1 MMWCVRVL
9 CGLISFDCGAIFSE
23 IFSEIFS
30 GIFFWCSLFVLT
42 IFVGRNIMSL
52 YSFYRISKPS
62 EGKVAPE
69 AVEGEYRHLRN
80 CTFWGV
86 TGAYALYYVCRM
98 AMSVVKQPL
107 IDGGIFTAAQLGIIG
122 SAFYFVYAFG
132 KFANGFIADYCN
144 VRRFMATGL
153 LISTV
158 VNLLMGVLG
167 LVHGWMGFPT
177 MLLFVVFAVTWGVNG
192 YCQSMGAPPGVISLS
207 RWFPLDRRGTY
218 YSILSATPYLGK
230 ALSVFALGLIV
241 GWIGWEYG
249 FIFSAVAGVIGS
261 AMILLMVSDTPE
273 SKGLPSVQKLT
284 GETPQKTDSMP
295 TKELH
300 KRVVRHPGIW
310 IIAVS
315 SAFVYIT
322 QHAVSEWGVL
332 FLQKGKG
339 FSLAG
344 ATQIIAFSEAFGIA
358 GTVLAGW
365 LSDKV
370 FRGNRFVPVLISGL
384 LCLLSLGAFLFT
396 AGGYSLNIIYVSV
409 FSLAIGVVYCTVA
422 GLMALDI
429 VPRKATGAAL
439 GVVGLASYAAAGVQN
454 IVSGVMIG
462 ENDFN
467 FAPVS
472 VFWIVSC
479 LLCFLIPLVSW
490 KSLRRR

>member
-1 MMWCVRVL
+1 
-9 CGLISFDCGAIFSE
+9 
-23 IFSEIFS
+23 
-30 GIFFWCSLFVLT
+30 
-42 IFVGRNIMSL
+42 MSL

-177 MLLFVVFAVTWGVNG
+177 MLLFVVFAVIWGVNG

-207 RWFPLDRRGTY
+207 RWFPLDMRGTY

-284 GETPQKTDSMP
+284 GETPQKTDSMS

-300 KRVVRHPGIW
+300 KGVVRHPGIW

-396 AGGYSLNIIYVSV
+396 AGGYSLNIIYLSV

>member
-1 MMWCVRVL
+1 M
-9 CGLISFDCGAIFSE
+9 G
-23 IFSEIFS
+23 
-30 GIFFWCSLFVLT
+30 
-42 IFVGRNIMSL
+42 L

-62 EGKVAPE
+62 GDRVAPE
-69 AVEGEYRHLRN
+69 RVEGEYRRLRGR
-80 CTFWGV
+80 TFWGV

-107 IDGGIFTAAQLGIIG
+107 IDGGIFTAAQLGVIG

-153 LISTV
+153 LVSTV

-167 LVHGWMGFPT
+167 LVQGRMGFPT
-177 MLLFVVFAVTWGVNG
+177 MLLFVVFAIIWGLNG
-192 YCQSMGAPPGVISLS
+192 FCQSMGAPPGVISLS
-207 RWFPLDRRGTY
+207 RWFPLNRRGTY
-218 YSILSATPYLGK
+218 YSIFSATPYLGK
-230 ALSVFALGLIV
+230 SLSVFLLGLIF
-241 GWIGWEYG
+241 GWMGWEYG
-249 FIFSAVAGVIGS
+249 FIFSAVSGVIGS
-261 AMILLMVSDTPE
+261 VIILLMVSDTPE
-273 SKGLPSVQKLT
+273 SKGLPSVQELSREK
-284 GETPQKTDSMP
+284 PQETDSMP
-295 TKELH
+295 TKELQ
-300 KRVVRHPGIW
+300 KMVVRHPGIW
-310 IIAVS
+310 IIALS

-370 FRGNRFVPVLISGL
+370 FRGNRFVPVFISGL

-396 AGGYSLNIIYVSV
+396 GGGYSLNIIYVSV
-409 FSLAIGVVYCTVA
+409 FSLSIGVVYCTVA

-439 GVVGLASYAAAGVQN
+439 GMVGLASYAAAGVQN
-454 IVSGVMIG
+454 IVSGVLIG
-462 ENDFN
+462 ESGFN

-472 VFWIVSC
+472 VFWIAAC
-479 LLCFLIPLVSW
+479 LLSFLIPVLSW
-490 KSLRRR
+490 RYLKRK

>member
-1 MMWCVRVL
+1 
-9 CGLISFDCGAIFSE
+9 
-23 IFSEIFS
+23 
-30 GIFFWCSLFVLT
+30 
-42 IFVGRNIMSL
+42 MSL

-62 EGKVAPE
+62 KKRISPE
-69 AVEGEYRHLRN
+69 RVESEYRCLRSR
-80 CTFWGV
+80 TFWGV

-153 LISTV
+153 LVSTV
-158 VNLLMGVLG
+158 VNLLMGIFG
-167 LVHGWMGFPT
+167 LLQGWTGVST
-177 MLLFVVFAVTWGVNG
+177 TLLFVVFAVIWGING
-192 YCQSMGAPPGVISLS
+192 FCQSMGAPPGVISLS

-218 YSILSATPYLGK
+218 YSIFSATPYLGK
-230 ALSVFALGLIV
+230 SLSVFVLGLVV
-241 GWIGWEYG
+241 GLIGWEYG
-249 FIFSAVAGVIGS
+249 FIFSAIAGVIGS
-261 AMILLMVSDTPE
+261 VMVLLLVSDTPE
-273 SKGLPSVQKLT
+273 SRGLPSVQEVT
-284 GETPQKTDSMP
+284 GEKPRKTDSMP
-295 TKELH
+295 VKELQ
-300 KRVVRHPGIW
+300 KMVIRHPGIW
-310 IIAVS
+310 IIALS

-365 LSDKV
+365 LSDRIFK
-370 FRGNRFVPVLISGL
+370 GSRFIPVLISGL

-396 AGGYSLNIIYVSV
+396 GGGYSLNIVYVSL

-439 GVVGLASYAAAGVQN
+439 GMVGLASYVAAGVQN

-462 ENDFN
+462 GNDFD
-467 FAPVS
+467 FIPVS
-472 VFWIVSC
+472 VFWIAAC
-479 LLCFLIPLVSW
+479 LLSFLIPVLSW
-490 KSLRRR
+490 KFLRQR

>member
-1 MMWCVRVL
+1 
-9 CGLISFDCGAIFSE
+9 
-23 IFSEIFS
+23 
-30 GIFFWCSLFVLT
+30 
-42 IFVGRNIMSL
+42 MSL

-167 LVHGWMGFPT
+167 LVHGWMEFPT
-177 MLLFVVFAVTWGVNG
+177 MLLFVVFAVIWGVNG

-207 RWFPLDRRGTY
+207 RWFPLDMRGTY

-284 GETPQKTDSMP
+284 GETPQKTDSMS

-300 KRVVRHPGIW
+300 KGVVRHPGIW

>member
-1 MMWCVRVL
+1 
-9 CGLISFDCGAIFSE
+9 
-23 IFSEIFS
+23 
-30 GIFFWCSLFVLT
+30 
-42 IFVGRNIMSL
+42 MSL

-167 LVHGWMGFPT
+167 LVHGWMGSPT
-177 MLLFVVFAVTWGVNG
+177 MLLFVVFAVIWGVNG

-284 GETPQKTDSMP
+284 GETPQKTDSMS

-300 KRVVRHPGIW
+300 KGVVRHPGIW

-429 VPRKATGAAL
+429 VPRKATVAAL

-454 IVSGVMIG
+454 IGSGVMIG

-467 FAPVS
+467 FAPLS

>member
-1 MMWCVRVL
+1 
-9 CGLISFDCGAIFSE
+9 
-23 IFSEIFS
+23 
-30 GIFFWCSLFVLT
+30 
-42 IFVGRNIMSL
+42 MSL

-177 MLLFVVFAVTWGVNG
+177 MLLFVVFAVIWGVNG

-284 GETPQKTDSMP
+284 GETPQKTDSMS

-300 KRVVRHPGIW
+300 KGVVRHPGIW

-370 FRGNRFVPVLISGL
+370 FRGNRFVRVLISGL

>member
-1 MMWCVRVL
+1 M
-9 CGLISFDCGAIFSE
+9 G
-23 IFSEIFS
+23 
-30 GIFFWCSLFVLT
+30 
-42 IFVGRNIMSL
+42 L

-62 EGKVAPE
+62 KVRVPSDKA
-69 AVEGEYRHLRN
+69 AGEYKRLRN
-80 CTFWGV
+80 RTFWGV

-98 AMSVVKQPL
+98 AMGVVKQPL
-107 IDGGIFTAAQLGIIG
+107 IDGGIFTAAQLGVIG

-144 VRRFMATGL
+144 VRRFMATGIQ
-153 LISTV
+153 ISTV
-158 VNLLMGVLG
+158 VNLLMGVFG
-167 LVHGWMGFPT
+167 LVQGWTGT
-177 MLLFVVFAVTWGVNG
+177 STTLLFVTFVIVWGVNG
-192 YCQSMGAPPGVISLS
+192 FCQSMGAPPGVISLS

-230 ALSVFALGLIV
+230 SLSVFALGLIV

-249 FIFSAVAGVIGS
+249 FIFSALAGVAGS

-273 SKGLPSVQKLT
+273 SRGLPSVHELT
-284 GETPQKTDSMP
+284 GEKPRVSDSMP
-295 TKELH
+295 TKELQI
-300 KRVVRHPGIW
+300 KVLRHPGIW
-310 IIAVS
+310 IIALS

-339 FSLAG
+339 FTLVG
-344 ATQIIAFSEAFGIA
+344 ATQVIAFSEAFGIA

-365 LSDKV
+365 LSDRV
-370 FRGNRFVPVLISGL
+370 FKGNRFIPVLVSGV

-396 AGGYSLNIIYVSV
+396 GGGYSLNIVYVSV

-439 GVVGLASYAAAGVQN
+439 GMVGLASYIAAGVQN

-462 ENDFN
+462 GNGFN
-467 FAPVS
+467 FVPVS
-472 VFWIVSC
+472 VFWVAAC
-479 LLCFLIPLVSW
+479 LLSFLIPVLSW
-490 KSLRRR
+490 KWLRRR

>member
-1 MMWCVRVL
+1 
-9 CGLISFDCGAIFSE
+9 
-23 IFSEIFS
+23 
-30 GIFFWCSLFVLT
+30 
-42 IFVGRNIMSL
+42 MSL

-69 AVEGEYRHLRN
+69 RVEGEYKRLRSR
-80 CTFWGV
+80 TFWGV

-107 IDGGIFTAAQLGIIG
+107 IDGEIFTAAQLGIIG

-167 LVHGWMGFPT
+167 LLQGWAGTST
-177 MLLFVVFAVTWGVNG
+177 MLLFIVFAVIWGVNG
-192 YCQSMGAPPGVISLS
+192 FCQSMGAPPGVISLS
-207 RWFPLDRRGTY
+207 RWFPLERRGTY
-218 YSILSATPYLGK
+218 YSIFSATPYLGK
-230 ALSVFALGLIV
+230 SLSVFALGLIV
-241 GWIGWEYG
+241 GWAGWEYG
-249 FIFSAVAGVIGS
+249 FIFSAVAGVLGS
-261 AMILLMVSDTPE
+261 VMILLMVSDTPE
-273 SKGLPSVQKLT
+273 SRGLPSVQTLT
-284 GETPQKTDSMP
+284 GEKPQKTDSMP
-295 TKELH
+295 IKELQ
-300 KRVVRHPGIW
+300 KMVVRHPGIW
-310 IIAVS
+310 IIALS

-332 FLQKGKG
+332 FLQKSKG

-365 LSDKV
+365 LSDRIFK
-370 FRGNRFVPVLISGL
+370 GNRFIPVLISGL

-396 AGGYSLNIIYVSV
+396 GGGYSLNIIYVSV

-439 GVVGLASYAAAGVQN
+439 GMVGLASYAAAGVQN
-454 IVSGVMIG
+454 IVSGIMIG
-462 ENDFN
+462 ENEFD

-472 VFWIVSC
+472 VFWIVAC
-479 LLCFLIPLVSW
+479 LLSFLIPVLSW
-490 KSLRRR
+490 RSLRQAQ

>member
-1 MMWCVRVL
+1 
-9 CGLISFDCGAIFSE
+9 
-23 IFSEIFS
+23 
-30 GIFFWCSLFVLT
+30 
-42 IFVGRNIMSL
+42 MSL

-177 MLLFVVFAVTWGVNG
+177 MLLFVVFAVIWGVNG
-192 YCQSMGAPPGVISLS
+192 YYQSMGAPPGVISLS

-284 GETPQKTDSMP
+284 GETPQKTDSMS

-300 KRVVRHPGIW
+300 KGVVRHPGIW

>member
-1 MMWCVRVL
+1 
-9 CGLISFDCGAIFSE
+9 
-23 IFSEIFS
+23 
-30 GIFFWCSLFVLT
+30 
-42 IFVGRNIMSL
+42 MSL

-98 AMSVVKQPL
+98 AMSVVTQPL

-177 MLLFVVFAVTWGVNG
+177 MLLFVVFAVIWGVNG

-284 GETPQKTDSMP
+284 GETPQKTDSMS

-300 KRVVRHPGIW
+300 KGVVRHPGIW

>member
-1 MMWCVRVL
+1 
-9 CGLISFDCGAIFSE
+9 
-23 IFSEIFS
+23 
-30 GIFFWCSLFVLT
+30 
-42 IFVGRNIMSL
+42 MSL

-177 MLLFVVFAVTWGVNG
+177 MLLFVVFAVICGVNG

>member
-1 MMWCVRVL
+1 
-9 CGLISFDCGAIFSE
+9 
-23 IFSEIFS
+23 
-30 GIFFWCSLFVLT
+30 
-42 IFVGRNIMSL
+42 MSL

-177 MLLFVVFAVTWGVNG
+177 MLLFVVFAVIWGVNG

-284 GETPQKTDSMP
+284 GETPQKTDSMS

-300 KRVVRHPGIW
+300 KGVVRHPGIW

-439 GVVGLASYAAAGVQN
+439 GVVGLASDAAAGVQN

>member
-1 MMWCVRVL
+1 M
-9 CGLISFDCGAIFSE
+9 G
-23 IFSEIFS
+23 
-30 GIFFWCSLFVLT
+30 
-42 IFVGRNIMSL
+42 L

-62 EGKVAPE
+62 KERLPSDKAE
-69 AVEGEYRHLRN
+69 VEYKRLRSR
-80 CTFWGV
+80 TFWGV

-98 AMSVVKQPL
+98 AMGVVKQPL

-144 VRRFMATGL
+144 VRRFMATGIQ
-153 LISTV
+153 ISTV

-167 LVHGWMGFPT
+167 LIQGWTGT
-177 MLLFVVFAVTWGVNG
+177 SATLLFVMFVIVWGVNG
-192 YCQSMGAPPGVISLS
+192 FCQSMGAPPGVISLS

-230 ALSVFALGLIV
+230 SLSVFALGLVV
-241 GWIGWEYG
+241 GWLGWEYG
-249 FIFSAVAGVIGS
+249 FIFSALAGVAGS

-273 SKGLPSVQKLT
+273 SQGLPSVQELT
-284 GETPQKTDSMP
+284 GEKARKSDSMP
-295 TKELH
+295 TKELQMG
-300 KRVVRHPGIW
+300 VLRHPGIW
-310 IIAVS
+310 IIALS

-339 FSLAG
+339 FTLVG
-344 ATQIIAFSEAFGIA
+344 ATQVIAFSEAFGIA

-365 LSDKV
+365 LSDRV
-370 FRGNRFVPVLISGL
+370 FKGNRFIPVLSFGL

-396 AGGYSLNIIYVSV
+396 GGGYSLNIIYVSV

-439 GVVGLASYAAAGVQN
+439 GMVGLASYIAAGVQN

-462 ENDFN
+462 GNGFN
-467 FAPVS
+467 FVPVS
-472 VFWIVSC
+472 VFWVAAC
-479 LLCFLIPLVSW
+479 LLSFLIPVLCW
-490 KSLRRR
+490 KWLRRR